1 MDEKFWRG
9 NLAAAPLPQL
19 LFSFWERKT
28 SGRLRIQGEGAE
40 RNLFLSKGD
49 LALAEG
55 FYSETAFTQRLIQNE
70 ILTAHQVE
78 DNINYASE
86 NKVSFFRALIELGL
100 LSPSQAWEILT
111 EFWQEDLAPLFDW
124 QQADYAFEAC
134 SNPSEVR
141 VLAAASTPDFI
152 LRGIRG
158 MKNFSL
164 IESSLPADAES
175 LQVLSPSYA
184 DTLKLDPHERYI
196 LGLLQHTPRL
206 QDLYAQS
213 QLGKQETKRVIF
225 AFLQVG
231 LAGLAQQKNNKA
243 KPLPELSS
251 AGLEKI
257 WSEFNDKCSYIF
269 KYISKEIGP
278 VALNVLE
285 KALDEVRAKLGPP
298 LQGLELRGGDG
309 RIEFKP
315 FPLVSLNV
323 YNEENFRNFVRLLNE
338 ILMAEVLAVKKTL
351 GNAHEAAVVK
361 NLERIGEPT

>member
-1 MDEKFWRG
+1 MDENFWSG
-9 NLAAAPLPQL
+9 NLAAAPVAQL
-19 LFSFWERKT
+19 LFRFWERKT
-28 SGRLRIQGEGAE
+28 SGRLRIQAGGAE
-40 RNLFLSKGD
+40 KKLRLLKGD
-49 LALAEG
+49 LALAED
-55 FYSETAFTQRLIQNE
+55 FCSETGFAQRLIHNE
-70 ILTAHQVE
+70 ILTGPQVE
-78 DNINYASE
+78 ETANYARV
-86 NKVSFFRALIELGL
+86 NKISFFRALIERGL
-100 LSPSQAWEILT
+100 LSPSRAWEMLT
-111 EFWQEDLAPLFDW
+111 DFWQEDLAPLFDW
-124 QQADYAFEAC
+124 RQGDYVFEAG
-134 SNPSEVR
+134 SNLPEAE
-141 VLAAASTPDFI
+141 VLAVAFTPEFI
-152 LRGIRG
+152 IRGIRG
-158 MKNFSL
+158 MKNFGL
-164 IESSLPADAES
+164 IESSLPAGGDS
-175 LQVLSPSYA
+175 LRVLSPSYA

-213 QLGKQETKRVIF
+213 QLGKQETQRVIF

-231 LAGLAQQKNNKA
+231 LAGLPQQKNNKA
-243 KPLPELSS
+243 KPLPEFSS

-257 WSEFNDKCSYIF
+257 WSDFNDKCSYIF

-315 FPLVSLNV
+315 FPVVSLNL
-323 YNEENFRNFVRLLNE
+323 YNEENFRNFLLFLNE